1 MSRILALLITG
12 LLFTSSFPT
21 ISAWGQQAPELTA
34 APVPPQIANAKRVF
48 ISNAGEETNFRP
60 AKDAWYTGGP
70 NRTYNQFYAA
80 IKSWGRY
87 ELVSSPAD
95 ADLVFEIG
103 FTDRPQA
110 PIVLSQIKL
119 VLRDPRTNVRLWTL
133 TKYIEFAGLAKNR
146 EKNYDV
152 AMNALMDDVK
162 SLVSASATSA
172 PK

>member
-1 MSRILALLITG
+1 MSRILESLLIG
-12 LLFTSSFPT
+12 VVFVSSFPA
-21 ISAWGQQAPELTA
+21 ISAWGQQPLDRTA
-34 APVPPQIANAKRVF
+34 APVPPQIANAKRLF

-60 AKDAWYTGGP
+60 AKDAWYVGGP
-70 NRTYNQFYAA
+70 NRTYDQFYAA
-80 IKSWGRY
+80 VKSWGRY

-110 PIVLSQIKL
+110 PIALSQIKL

-133 TKYIEFAGLAKNR
+133 TKYVEFAGMAKNR